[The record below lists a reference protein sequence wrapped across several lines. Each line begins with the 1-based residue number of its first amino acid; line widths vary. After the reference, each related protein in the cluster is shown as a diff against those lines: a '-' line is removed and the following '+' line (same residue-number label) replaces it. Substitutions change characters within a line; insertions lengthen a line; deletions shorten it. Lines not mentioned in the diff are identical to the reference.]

1 MNGNGNENDAET
13 LDRLDRLRQRVRAL
27 PGAIVAFSGGADSSL
42 LLRVCHD
49 ELADRVLAV
58 TAASESLSQHDRE
71 WVVRMAAEIGARHRF
86 IDTREI
92 EREGYAAN
100 SPERCF
106 FCKDEL
112 FASLARIA
120 KEEGQGAI
128 LAGYVTD
135 DASDFRPGMRAAR
148 EHGVVAPLVDAGIGK
163 PEVRKI
169 SKLLGLS
176 TWDRPQAPCLSSR
189 IAYGVRVTPERLAQV
204 EAAEALLRARGF
216 REFRVRHHGSVAR
229 IEVPVDEIAAFVDPA
244 VREAIVEGLRGL
256 GFAFVALDLS
266 GFRSGSLN
274 AVLGPHERV

>member
-1 MNGNGNENDAET
+1 MSANGKGNEPQLLE
-13 LDRLDRLRQRVRAL
+13 RLRLRVRAL
-27 PGAIVAFSGGADSSL
+27 PGAVVAFSGGADSSL

-49 ELADRVLAV
+49 ELGGRVLAV

-71 WVVRMAAEIGARHRF
+71 WVARMAAEIGARHRF
-86 IDTREI
+86 VETREI

-112 FASLARIA
+112 FTALARVA
-120 KEEGQGAI
+120 REEGLEAV

-135 DASDFRPGMRAAR
+135 DEGDFRPGMRAAR
-148 EHGVVAPLVDAGIGK
+148 DHGVLAPLLDARIGK
-163 PEVRKI
+163 VEVREF

-176 TWDRPQAPCLSSR
+176 TWDRPAAPCLSSR
-189 IAYGVRVTPERLAQV
+189 IAYGVRVTPERLRQV

-229 IEVPVDEIAAFVDPA
+229 IEVPSGEIAAFLEPA
-244 VREAIVEGLRGL
+244 AREAIVDGLRQI
-256 GFAFVALDLS
+256 GFVFVTLDLV

-274 AVLGPHERV
+274 AVLAPTAHA